1 MYDSILEI
9 AFYVDG
15 KYVGNLTVDIP
26 KGNGDEVYSILTLAS
41 KAGVIG
47 GRRMSL
53 EVKQAVKD
61 NPVGIQRVAIEFISR
76 GTKPTFYGW

>member
-1 MYDSILEI
+1 
-9 AFYVDG
+9 
-15 KYVGNLTVDIP
+15 
-26 KGNGDEVYSILTLAS
+26 
-41 KAGVIG
+41 
-47 GRRMSL
+47 MSL